1 MSHTPWLGAQ
11 DESHPLVGFAGV
23 SHAPWLGA
31 QDSSRPLVRLAG
43 LITPFGWV
51 YRRELHRYPWLPV
64 SLGNFLLCCCHQY
77 NLSIDLLL
85 PRKSAY
91 SSCDTTD

>member
-1 MSHTPWLGAQ
+1 M
-11 DESHPLVGFAGV
+11 VGFAGV

-31 QDSSRPLVRLAG
+31 QDSSRPLVRFAG

-51 YRRELHRYPWLPV
+51 YRYD
-64 SLGNFLLCCCHQY
+64 GNDSEGSYLVIQAARDTGATHVC